1 MGSCESCSNNKEIQ
15 EISNN
20 SLVRIE
26 FENDYYK
33 VYTGFFLAFNIKN
46 HETYFIITCNH
57 LITKEDIDSKEKIN
71 IYYGKYGEEKSLNIE
86 LNKRERFIKYYKD
99 LDATLIEVHNE
110 DYIPKDKYLSPDLNY
125 NFNQQENAKIYTSGY
140 ANFQNLK
147 SKKFFSSGKI
157 TKVEADKKIFYHNLD
172 ERNSSPGSPIITNN
186 KLVIGMNIGSSQDK
200 KYNYG
205 VFIKDIIERVN
216 EDIDKLLQIY
226 ISNDPSIASFM
237 TKANKFKN
245 YFRNV
250 DETGMVD
257 PQTLGLLLRDPEYVE
272 FVKNFYS
279 NPKLLQLLSE
289 DENFQKNINKD
300 PYLKLALENP
310 DAVLQ
315 FLTPE
320 NIKLFSNMLLG
331 IKQ

>member
-1 MGSCESCSNNKEIQ
+1 
-15 EISNN
+15 
-20 SLVRIE
+20 
-26 FENDYYK
+26 
-33 VYTGFFLAFNIKN
+33 
-46 HETYFIITCNH
+46 
-57 LITKEDIDSKEKIN
+57 
-71 IYYGKYGEEKSLNIE
+71 
-86 LNKRERFIKYYKD
+86 
-99 LDATLIEVHNE
+99 
-110 DYIPKDKYLSPDLNY
+110 
-125 NFNQQENAKIYTSGY
+125 
-140 ANFQNLK
+140 
-147 SKKFFSSGKI
+147 
-157 TKVEADKKIFYHNLD
+157 
-172 ERNSSPGSPIITNN
+172 
-186 KLVIGMNIGSSQDK
+186 MNIGSSQDK

-226 ISNDPSIASFM
+226 ISNDPSITSFM

>member
-1 MGSCESCSNNKEIQ
+1 MGICESCSNNKEIQ
-15 EISNN
+15 EILNN

-86 LNKRERFIKYYKD
+86 LNKRERLIKYYKD

-157 TKVEADKKIFYHNLD
+157 TKVEADKKTY
-172 ERNSSPGSPIITNN
+172 
-186 KLVIGMNIGSSQDK
+186 
-200 KYNYG
+200 YN
-205 VFIKDIIERVN
+205 
-216 EDIDKLLQIY
+216 
-226 ISNDPSIASFM
+226 
-237 TKANKFKN
+237 
-245 YFRNV
+245 
-250 DETGMVD
+250 
-257 PQTLGLLLRDPEYVE
+257 
-272 FVKNFYS
+272 
-279 NPKLLQLLSE
+279 
-289 DENFQKNINKD
+289 
-300 PYLKLALENP
+300 
-310 DAVLQ
+310 
-315 FLTPE
+315 
-320 NIKLFSNMLLG
+320 
-331 IKQ
+331 